1 MDHIAHN
8 LATLPLAFAALL
20 PVINPVGTAL
30 IILGMV
36 GEAPAPVFKRLALR
50 VTIMMMVFIV
60 VTEVLGQ
67 TILRFFGISLPVVQV
82 GGGLTLAAMGWKM
95 LSSGGK
101 EAAPTPGASDEEAVL
116 ERAFYPYTFP
126 LTVGPGTIVVVL
138 TLSAQA
144 TRPGWQATLLA
155 HAGILLAAALLAHA
169 GILLAAALLAAL
181 VYVCYRYAPKLGR
194 MLPRSA
200 FNGVQQLISFILL
213 CIGAQIAWGGVS
225 ALLASLPTHP

>member
-1 MDHIAHN
+1 MEHVLRELD
-8 LATLPLAFAALL
+8 TLPLAFAALL

-36 GEAPAPVFKRLALR
+36 GEAPEPVFRRLALR
-50 VTIMMMVFIV
+50 VTVMMLVFIL
-60 VTEVLGQ
+60 VTELLGQ
-67 TILRFFGISLPVVQV
+67 GILRFFGISLPVVQV

-116 ERAFYPYTFP
+116 ERAFYPFTFP

-144 TRPGWQATLLA
+144 TRRSLQATLLA
-155 HAGILLAAALLAHA
+155 HVGILLGAS
-169 GILLAAALLAAL
+169 LLAAL

-213 CIGAQIAWGGVS
+213 CIGAQIAWGGAF
-225 ALLASLPTHP
+225 ALLSTVRAHP

>member
-8 LATLPLAFAALL
+8 LDTLPLAFAALL

-67 TILRFFGISLPVVQV
+67 AILRFFGISLPVVQV

-155 HAGILLAAALLAHA
+155 HAGILLAAALLA
-169 GILLAAALLAAL
+169 AL

-225 ALLASLPTHP
+225 ALLASLPAHP

>member
-1 MDHIAHN
+1 MGPLAHN

-36 GEAPAPVFKRLALR
+36 GEAPAPVFKSLALR

-67 TILRFFGISLPVVQV
+67 TILRFFGISMPVVQV

-101 EAAPTPGASDEEAVL
+101 EAAPTPGVSDEEAVL

-144 TRPGWQATLLA
+144 TRPGWPATLLA
-155 HAGILLAAALLAHA
+155 HLGILL
-169 GILLAAALLAAL
+169 GAALLAAL

-225 ALLASLPTHP
+225 TLLASLPAHP

>member
-67 TILRFFGISLPVVQV
+67 TILRFFGISPPVVQV

-155 HAGILLAAALLAHA
+155 HAGILLAAALLA
-169 GILLAAALLAAL
+169 AL

-225 ALLASLPTHP
+225 ALLASLPAHP

>member
-1 MDHIAHN
+1 MDQLAHN
-8 LATLPLAFAALL
+8 LDTLPLAFAALL

-67 TILRFFGISLPVVQV
+67 AILRFFGISLPVVQV

-155 HAGILLAAALLAHA
+155 HAGILLAS
-169 GILLAAALLAAL
+169 ALLAAL

-225 ALLASLPTHP
+225 ALLASLPAHP

>member
-8 LATLPLAFAALL
+8 LDTLPLAFAALL

-67 TILRFFGISLPVVQV
+67 AILRFFGISLPVVQV

-155 HAGILLAAALLAHA
+155 HAGILLAS
-169 GILLAAALLAAL
+169 ALLAAL

-200 FNGVQQLISFILL
+200 FNGVQQLVSFILL

-225 ALLASLPTHP
+225 ALLASLPAHP

>member
-8 LATLPLAFAALL
+8 LNTLPLAFAALL

-67 TILRFFGISLPVVQV
+67 AILRFFGISLPVVQV

-155 HAGILLAAALLAHA
+155 HAGILLAAALLA
-169 GILLAAALLAAL
+169 AL

-225 ALLASLPTHP
+225 ALLASLPAHP

>member
-1 MDHIAHN
+1 MIARV
-8 LATLPLAFAALL
+8 LQPLDTLPLAFAAVL

-36 GEAPAPVFKRLALR
+36 GEAPEPVFKRLALR
-50 VTIMMMVFIV
+50 VTLMMLVFIL
-60 VTEVLGQ
+60 VTELLGQ

-95 LSSGGK
+95 LSSGGN
-101 EAAPTPGASDEEAVL
+101 EAAPTPGASDEAAVL
-116 ERAFYPYTFP
+116 ERAFYPFTFP

-155 HAGILLAAALLAHA
+155 HL

-181 VYVCYRYAPKLGR
+181 VYACYRYAPRLGR

-213 CIGAQIAWGGVS
+213 CIGAQIAWGGIS
-225 ALLASLPTHP
+225 ALLASVHTAP

>member
-50 VTIMMMVFIV
+50 VTIMMMIFIV

-155 HAGILLAAALLAHA
+155 HAGILLAAALLA
-169 GILLAAALLAAL
+169 AL

-225 ALLASLPTHP
+225 ALLASLPAHP

>member
-67 TILRFFGISLPVVQV
+67 TILRFYGISLPVVQV

-155 HAGILLAAALLAHA
+155 HAGILLAAALLA
-169 GILLAAALLAAL
+169 AL

-225 ALLASLPTHP
+225 ALLASLPAHP

>member
-155 HAGILLAAALLAHA
+155 HAGILLAS
-169 GILLAAALLAAL
+169 ALLAAL

-200 FNGVQQLISFILL
+200 FNGVQQLVSFILL

-225 ALLASLPTHP
+225 ALLASLPAHP

>member
-1 MDHIAHN
+1 MDHLAHN
-8 LATLPLAFAALL
+8 LDTLPLAFAALL

-67 TILRFFGISLPVVQV
+67 AILRFFGISLPVVQV

-155 HAGILLAAALLAHA
+155 HAGILLAS
-169 GILLAAALLAAL
+169 ALLAAL

-225 ALLASLPTHP
+225 ALLASLPAHP

>member
-1 MDHIAHN
+1 MEHVLRELD
-8 LATLPLAFAALL
+8 TLPLAFAALL

-36 GEAPAPVFKRLALR
+36 GEAPEPVFRRLALR
-50 VTIMMMVFIV
+50 VTVMMLVFIL
-60 VTEVLGQ
+60 VTELLGQ
-67 TILRFFGISLPVVQV
+67 GILRFFGISLPVVQV

-101 EAAPTPGASDEEAVL
+101 EAAPTQGASDEEAVL
-116 ERAFYPYTFP
+116 ERAFYPFTFP

-144 TRPGWQATLLA
+144 TRRSLQATLLA
-155 HAGILLAAALLAHA
+155 HVGILLGAS
-169 GILLAAALLAAL
+169 LLAAL

-213 CIGAQIAWGGVS
+213 CIGAQIAWGGAF
-225 ALLASLPTHP
+225 ALLSTVRAHP

>member
-1 MDHIAHN
+1 MDHLAHN

-50 VTIMMMVFIV
+50 VTIMMMIFIV

-67 TILRFFGISLPVVQV
+67 AILRFFGISLPVVQV

-155 HAGILLAAALLAHA
+155 HAGILLAAALLA
-169 GILLAAALLAAL
+169 AL

-225 ALLASLPTHP
+225 ALLASLPAHP

>member
-1 MDHIAHN
+1 MIAGS
-8 LATLPLAFAALL
+8 LRALDTLPLAFAALL

-36 GEAPAPVFKRLALR
+36 GEAPAPVYKRLALR
-50 VTIMMMVFIV
+50 VTVLMLVFIL
-60 VTEVLGQ
+60 VTELLGQ
-67 TILRFFGISLPVVQV
+67 AILHFFGISMPVVQV

-101 EAAPTPGASDEEAVL
+101 EAAPTPGAGDEEAVL
-116 ERAFYPYTFP
+116 ERAFYPFTFP

-144 TRPGWQATLLA
+144 TRATWQATVLA
-155 HAGILLAAALLAHA
+155 HVGVLL
-169 GILLAAALLAAL
+169 GAALLAAL
-181 VYVCYRYAPKLGR
+181 VYVCYRYAPRLGR
-194 MLPRSA
+194 MLPQSA

-213 CIGAQIAWGGVS
+213 CIGAQIAWGGAS
-225 ALLASLPTHP
+225 ALLASVPHR

>member
-155 HAGILLAAALLAHA
+155 HAGILLAAALLA
-169 GILLAAALLAAL
+169 AL

-225 ALLASLPTHP
+225 ALLASLPAHP

>member
-1 MDHIAHN
+1 MEHILHE
-8 LATLPLAFAALL
+8 LDTLPLAFAALL

-36 GEAPAPVFKRLALR
+36 GEAPEPVFRRLALR
-50 VTIMMMVFIV
+50 VTVMMLVFIL
-60 VTEVLGQ
+60 VTELLGQ
-67 TILRFFGISLPVVQV
+67 GILRFFGISLPVVQV

-116 ERAFYPYTFP
+116 ERAFYPFTFP

-144 TRPGWQATLLA
+144 TRHSIQATLLA
-155 HAGILLAAALLAHA
+155 HVGILLGAS
-169 GILLAAALLAAL
+169 LLAAL

-213 CIGAQIAWGGVS
+213 CIGAQIAWGGAF
-225 ALLASLPTHP
+225 ALLSTVRAHP

>member
-36 GEAPAPVFKRLALR
+36 GEAPSPVFKRLALR

-155 HAGILLAAALLAHA
+155 HAGILLAAALLA
-169 GILLAAALLAAL
+169 AL

-225 ALLASLPTHP
+225 ALLASLPAHP

>member
-155 HAGILLAAALLAHA
+155 HAGILLAAALLA
-169 GILLAAALLAAL
+169 AL
-181 VYVCYRYAPKLGR
+181 VYVCYRYSPKLGR

-225 ALLASLPTHP
+225 ALLASLPAHP

>member
-1 MDHIAHN
+1 
-8 LATLPLAFAALL
+8 
-20 PVINPVGTAL
+20 
-30 IILGMV
+30 
-36 GEAPAPVFKRLALR
+36 
-50 VTIMMMVFIV
+50 MVFIV

-67 TILRFFGISLPVVQV
+67 AILRFFGISLPVVQV

-155 HAGILLAAALLAHA
+155 HAGILLAAALLA
-169 GILLAAALLAAL
+169 AL

-225 ALLASLPTHP
+225 ALLASLPAHP